1 MLAAICSF
9 FIPGLGQLVQGRL
22 LKAALMFVLGA
33 VMWFFFLG
41 WIVHIWSIFDAATW
55 KPR

>member
-1 MLAAICSF
+1 M
-9 FIPGLGQLVQGRL
+9 

-33 VMWFFFLG
+33 VLWFFFLG